1 MEFLLDGFYFFLV
14 SQEARTNAQDRRWVE
29 RGTGLELN
37 LRRDTQSLWQTE
49 EKSKRYRKGRTE
61 LLEQN
66 HRSEMDSI
74 YRNKGWFNP
83 PGTSTLFPLN
93 SLYLQPVAWLWAEV
107 LEHVFILVSMCQSLK
122 SIVYNRGWETKICK
136 LRMGFTF

>member
-74 YRNKGWFNP
+74 YRNKG
-83 PGTSTLFPLN
+83 
-93 SLYLQPVAWLWAEV
+93 
-107 LEHVFILVSMCQSLK
+107 
-122 SIVYNRGWETKICK
+122 
-136 LRMGFTF
+136 

>member
-1 MEFLLDGFYFFLV
+1 MASIFLV

-37 LRRDTQSLWQTE
+37 LRRDYLTQSLRRTE
-49 EKSKRYRKGRTE
+49 EKSKRYKKGRTQ

-74 YRNKGWFNP
+74 YRNKG
-83 PGTSTLFPLN
+83 
-93 SLYLQPVAWLWAEV
+93 
-107 LEHVFILVSMCQSLK
+107 
-122 SIVYNRGWETKICK
+122 
-136 LRMGFTF
+136 